1 MINFLN
7 RFFYPIY
14 ILIKYKKYINIKK
27 IYTYIIIY
35 IISFNTI
42 EIK

>member
-1 MINFLN
+1 M
-7 RFFYPIY
+7 IY
-14 ILIKYKKYINIKK
+14 ILIKYKNINNKK

-35 IISFNTI
+35 FISFNTI